1 MSRET
6 PGGTLVSGVLQLA
19 CIDSDAPP
27 LFGLRDEHGAR
38 RGYEPAAADLVAA
51 ELGLTVQW
59 VYLAW
64 DDMLTAVAE
73 HRVDAVWCGQGIIP
87 EREAVVDFTDPYA
100 VFDET
105 VLVRKGDP
113 ARSRW
118 ELNGYR
124 VAAIEGSANMRLAVT
139 FDGAIPVAFTGADV
153 FGDMLAAL
161 KRGDVDAMV
170 DDDVVTV
177 PLGDDPAYDVAFT
190 VRTGNR
196 WGVGVAKDNPALR
209 ERLNAALA
217 AVVADGRLA
226 AVWADW
232 MPHLAF
238 PLGTPAVQ
246 LDEVRA

>member
-1 MSRET
+1 VSRAT
-6 PGGTLVSGVLQLA
+6 PLKDVSDGGTLVPGVLQLA

-27 LFGLRDEHGAR
+27 LFGLRDRDGVR
-38 RGYEPAAADLVAA
+38 RGYEPAAAELVAG
-51 ELGLTVQW
+51 ELGLAIQW

-118 ELNGYR
+118 ELDGYR
-124 VAAIEGSANMRLAVT
+124 VAAIAGSANMRLAVT
-139 FDGAIPVAFTGADV
+139 FDGATPVAFTGEDV
-153 FGDMLAAL
+153 FGDMLRAL
-161 KRGDVDAMV
+161 REGEVDAMV

-196 WGVGVAKDNPALR
+196 WGVGVAKDNPLLR
-209 ERLNAALA
+209 ERLDGALA
-217 AVVADGRLA
+217 AVIGDGRLG
-226 AVWADW
+226 AVWAEW
-232 MPHLAF
+232 MPHLPF
-238 PLGTPAVQ
+238 PLAQG
-246 LDEVRA
+246 VRA